1 MPKRPN
7 LKHVEETQ
15 ADFTTPTS
23 RLTTQRLSFFSP
35 RWRQRPTPFVLQM
48 SDIHEPPQIT
58 QDVTNVVLFV
68 LWWSLSIMPCNS
80 QRRCQP
86 RWPFP
91 TAGRVT
97 TERRGGIL
105 HISRLYS
112 DDPTVVIPQIPMIRF
127 SLYSHKSRRIEA
139 PCFTASVT
147 ISMPHAFD
155 HIYLLL
161 SDGE

>member
-1 MPKRPN
+1 
-7 LKHVEETQ
+7 
-15 ADFTTPTS
+15 
-23 RLTTQRLSFFSP
+23 
-35 RWRQRPTPFVLQM
+35 M

-68 LWWSLSIMPCNS
+68 LWWSLSIMPCNL

-97 TERRGGIL
+97 TERGGGIL

-112 DDPTVVIPQIPMIRF
+112 DDLTVVIPQIPMIRF
-127 SLYSHKSRRIEA
+127 SLYSHESRRIEA

-155 HIYLLL
+155 HIYPLL
-161 SDGE
+161 SDRE